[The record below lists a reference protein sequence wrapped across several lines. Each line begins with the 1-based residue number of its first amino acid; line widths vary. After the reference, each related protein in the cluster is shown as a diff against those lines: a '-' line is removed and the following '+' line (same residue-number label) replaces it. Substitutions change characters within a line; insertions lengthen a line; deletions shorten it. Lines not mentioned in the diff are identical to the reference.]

1 MRYTRLPRAGSPLFP
16 SARPT
21 LLVTSIILI
30 ITIMMIMI
38 LMVTSTILIMMIM
51 TIMMIIILMVTSII
65 LIMMKITVIAVTTK
79 GTVVFT
85 MTQMVTTQPYHDK
98 SDLTCQSKWFG
109 ELFPDL
115 LGNSCQ
121 SGNLTRGKLGREP
134 EKGNGLGNLT
144 RKTDTTKYP
153 PWSEEGGAEDEQ
165 LNTNTKHQLI
175 ANSVSE

>member
-30 ITIMMIMI
+30 MTLMMIMMIMI
-38 LMVTSTILIMMIM
+38 L
-51 TIMMIIILMVTSII
+51 
-65 LIMMKITVIAVTTK
+65 A
-79 GTVVFT
+79 
-85 MTQMVTTQPYHDK
+85 TQPYHDK

>member
-30 ITIMMIMI
+30 MTLMMIMI
-38 LMVTSTILIMMIM
+38 L
-51 TIMMIIILMVTSII
+51 
-65 LIMMKITVIAVTTK
+65 A
-79 GTVVFT
+79 
-85 MTQMVTTQPYHDK
+85 TQPYHDK

>member
-38 LMVTSTILIMMIM
+38 LMVTS
-51 TIMMIIILMVTSII
+51 II

-85 MTQMVTTQPYHDK
+85 MTQMVATQPYHDK

-115 LGNSCQ
+115 LGNHVSRGTWLG
-121 SGNLTRGKLGREP
+121 GNWVGNPKRE
-134 EKGNGLGNLT
+134 
-144 RKTDTTKYP
+144 TDTTKHP

-165 LNTNTKHQLI
+165 LKSDRKSPQNVSFG
-175 ANSVSE
+175 NSYFFNWLWL